1 MKNSVKFDKR
11 FRHLAR
17 LFFAGLILFELFNE
31 IELLD
36 FTLDFTWLGLVIT
49 SLGVWIILESASFY
63 LQKKYNAIIP
73 GWILFLAAIAVY
85 LDAFGDIFKFYSQFA
100 RYDQAM
106 HFLASAA
113 AMLVAFGFINQ
124 LVKTG
129 KIFLELKIQGVLAV
143 LIVSFAGVLYEI
155 EEYLEDYFRGTNRLG
170 DGPDTANDLMMN
182 LFGAILIFVMIVLIN
197 KYNGRQ
203 GNRKIN

>member
-1 MKNSVKFDKR
+1 MGNSVKLDKGLNL
-11 FRHLAR
+11 FAR
-17 LFFAGLILFELFNE
+17 LLFVGLILFELFNE
-31 IELLD
+31 IGLLN
-36 FTLDFTWLGLVIT
+36 FALDFTWFGLAIT
-49 SLGVWIILESASFY
+49 SLGVWFILELASFC
-63 LQKKYNAIIP
+63 LRKKCGMAMP
-73 GWILFLAAIAVY
+73 GWILFLAVIAVY

-129 KIFLELKIQGVLAV
+129 KINLKLKGQGVLSV
-143 LIVSFAGVLYEI
+143 LITSFAGVLYEI

-182 LFGAILIFVMIVLIN
+182 LFGAILIFVMIMLIN
-197 KYNGRQ
+197 KCNERQ
-203 GNRKIN
+203 RNRKIS